1 MPEKELPFL
10 TVFARYRP
18 APELLPALEGWL
30 VASAVVESSTR
41 VMDAKLRCPEPPPE
55 SLLQA
60 VGEAVR
66 AAYGLNGLRLTP
78 LFPGPVEEAPP
89 IEETAPPPE
98 QEALPPVEEVPV
110 QEEVPQ
116 ETEEE
121 RLFRQTREMRRKAM
135 KQALEHHEKEA
146 GFRVKRIYGPRQI
159 KKAPIPMNT
168 LELNM
173 GTVTVEGDVFTVEH
187 KELTKRNAWVIS
199 FDITDYT
206 SSIRVNKFMP
216 GDEGA
221 PIVQGVKKGMR
232 LRIAGRLNLNRFD
245 NDMVLEPLIIETAEK
260 PVKTDDAPEKR
271 VELHQIGR
279 AHV

>member
-89 IEETAPPPE
+89 IEETAPPP
-98 QEALPPVEEVPV
+98 
-110 QEEVPQ
+110 
-116 ETEEE
+116 
-121 RLFRQTREMRRKAM
+121 
-135 KQALEHHEKEA
+135 
-146 GFRVKRIYGPRQI
+146 
-159 KKAPIPMNT
+159 
-168 LELNM
+168 
-173 GTVTVEGDVFTVEH
+173 
-187 KELTKRNAWVIS
+187 
-199 FDITDYT
+199 
-206 SSIRVNKFMP
+206 
-216 GDEGA
+216 
-221 PIVQGVKKGMR
+221 
-232 LRIAGRLNLNRFD
+232 
-245 NDMVLEPLIIETAEK
+245 
-260 PVKTDDAPEKR
+260 
-271 VELHQIGR
+271 
-279 AHV
+279 